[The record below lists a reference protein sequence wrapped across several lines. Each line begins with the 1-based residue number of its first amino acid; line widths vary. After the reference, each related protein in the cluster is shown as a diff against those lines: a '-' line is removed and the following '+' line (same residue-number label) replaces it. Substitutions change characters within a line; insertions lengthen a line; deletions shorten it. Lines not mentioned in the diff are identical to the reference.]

1 MDFSKVII
9 MTDLDGTLLDD
20 KKQIAEKDLA
30 AIEEFRKGG
39 GIFTVA
45 TGRGYAMAEKVIRR
59 LKIDVP
65 LMRDTSSSSRVQIA
79 SASAS

>member
-20 KKQIAEKDLA
+20 KKQMAEKA
-30 AIEEFRKGG
+30 MVATEEFRKGG

-65 LMRDTSSSSRVQIA
+65 CVIFNGAAVCLNVLFHI
-79 SASAS
+79 